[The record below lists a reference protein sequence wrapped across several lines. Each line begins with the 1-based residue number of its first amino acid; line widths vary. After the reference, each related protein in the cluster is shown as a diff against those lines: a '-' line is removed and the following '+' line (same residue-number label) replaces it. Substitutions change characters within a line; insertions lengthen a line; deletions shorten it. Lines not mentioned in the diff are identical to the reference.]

1 MKHSSMSDYDADVI
15 PMVEYFN
22 SVGLKTYMSC
32 SGHKDNPYMSMFWI
46 EFDPSVTEQDIIDF
60 QRNHVNEYNMFCSCG
75 RFVQRIIATG
85 RSDKIMRSYEYMA
98 ANVEAANIRGDHV
111 RPHIVQAAVSEPRIP
126 RL

>member
-1 MKHSSMSDYDADVI
+1 MKHSSMSDYDVDVI

-60 QRNHVNEYNMFCSCG
+60 QQQGHFRELSVVASSWLPTAVCIRKFKSCG
-75 RFVQRIIATG
+75 RKTPN
-85 RSDKIMRSYEYMA
+85 
-98 ANVEAANIRGDHV
+98 ANA
-111 RPHIVQAAVSEPRIP
+111 ST
-126 RL
+126 LSS

>member
-1 MKHSSMSDYDADVI
+1 MKHSSMSDYDVDVI

-22 SVGLKTYMSC
+22 SVGLKT
-32 SGHKDNPYMSMFWI
+32 YMSMFWI

-98 ANVEAANIRGDHV
+98 ANVEAANIDLK
-111 RPHIVQAAVSEPRIP
+111 AWTT
-126 RL
+126 

>member
-32 SGHKDNPYMSMFWI
+32 SGHKGNPYMSMFWI

-60 QRNHVNEYNMFCSCG
+60 QRNHVNEYKPSHILCCFYLCRRTEQMVYKLLCRR
-75 RFVQRIIATG
+75 RFI
-85 RSDKIMRSYEYMA
+85 
-98 ANVEAANIRGDHV
+98 
-111 RPHIVQAAVSEPRIP
+111 
-126 RL
+126 

>member
-1 MKHSSMSDYDADVI
+1 MKHSSMSDYDVDVI

-75 RFVQRIIATG
+75 RFVQRIITTG
-85 RSDKIMRSYEYMA
+85 RSDKIMRSYQYMA
-98 ANVEAANIRGDHV
+98 ANVEAANIDLK
-111 RPHIVQAAVSEPRIP
+111 AWTT
-126 RL
+126 

>member
-1 MKHSSMSDYDADVI
+1 MKHSSMSDYDVDVI

-32 SGHKDNPYMSMFWI
+32 SGHKGNPYMSMFWI
-46 EFDPSVTEQDIIDF
+46 KFDPSVTEQDIIDF

-85 RSDKIMRSYEYMA
+85 RSDKIMRSHQYMA
-98 ANVEAANIRGDHV
+98 ANVDAANIDLK
-111 RPHIVQAAVSEPRIP
+111 AWTT
-126 RL
+126 

>member
-60 QRNHVNEYNMFCSCG
+60 QRNHGIDTNRLYIKIEESTDGFGKEYNAIG
-75 RFVQRIIATG
+75 IG
-85 RSDKIMRSYEYMA
+85 A
-98 ANVEAANIRGDHV
+98 AYPEAFSPESKVIYV
-111 RPHIVQAAVSEPRIP
+111 RKVSINTNN
-126 RL
+126 